1 MVSLSCSLVTIDQAS
16 GAPRDH
22 SFFEFDV
29 VFYLVFDVIFSFVF
43 LAFFLAFFL
52 ALTLNLLDSTAA
64 LLANHQLSPN
74 KKEEKVE
81 TAVKEGAEKEFL
93 IHR

>member
-1 MVSLSCSLVTIDQAS
+1 M
-16 GAPRDH
+16 
-22 SFFEFDV
+22 EFGV
-29 VFYLVFDVIFSFVF
+29 VFYLVFDVLFFF
-43 LAFFLAFFL
+43 LVFFLAFFL

-64 LLANHQLSPN
+64 LLANHQVSPN